1 MKFLDKWIHK
11 TAETVG
17 GNAVKGASCE
27 VKKIIVDCIPLA
39 LMCLSGVVIGKS
51 VFKPVKK
58 ENMKSLQSMLP
69 AYSTIT
75 INNHYYMIDKTTV
88 EEEKNYEV
96 YSDH

>member
-1 MKFLDKWIHK
+1 MKFLEKWIHK

-39 LMCLSGVVIGKS
+39 LMCLSGIVIGKS

-58 ENMKSLQSMLP
+58 ENMKSMLP

-75 INNHYYMIDKTTV
+75 INNYYYMTDTTV